1 MSAGRN
7 NSRQLRS
14 LSSIRGDDIKM
25 VEMWT
30 RVIYRP
36 PYIRRNNESEKER
49 GSKRRRASVS
59 FQVKMDIPINADEYV
74 LL

>member
-1 MSAGRN
+1 
-7 NSRQLRS
+7 
-14 LSSIRGDDIKM
+14 M

-59 FQVKMDIPINADEYV
+59 FQVKMDTPINADEYV